1 MAGNLFIQH
10 GNPIW
15 LSPSI
20 WLTVG
25 STTPTFTAVG
35 GPTTN
40 GITGNV
46 KNTINVQVDRM
57 GGGTDPSEV
66 RVDAYVCVPTSGVGP
81 GGSTLMSAGG
91 ANGLFGTDDP
101 TQAFPQ
107 VLTMDWYP
115 TSTEAGT
122 SNGHLC
128 IGANVWDFA
137 GDGHQI
143 MYPSVLDLTDQH
155 MAQRNISIVAAPSSH
170 RATWLSASFLLP
182 QAAVFLQDA
191 DQAAVIKVEHVPT
204 EDTLSPVVREQ
215 LLMSSRVGLT
225 GGGPAPET
233 GASPEGLPEPQER
246 TLLRGGGDLILANTD
261 FKIVPAQ
268 SPAPQILLQG
278 PCGFNPE
285 QEVALEPRSPLPVT
299 ALFEVV
305 PNKPGEVFEF
315 DVVHL
320 LSNGRVFGGVRVVVV
335 TIAEVS

>member
-25 STTPTFTAVG
+25 SSTPTFTAVG
-35 GPTTN
+35 GPSTN

-57 GGGTDPSEV
+57 GGGTDASEV

-137 GDGHQI
+137 GDGGQI
-143 MYPSVLDLTDQH
+143 MYPAVLDLTDQH
-155 MAQRNISIVAAPSSH
+155 MAQRNISIVAAPRAH
-170 RATWLSASFLLP
+170 RATWLSASFVLP
-182 QAAVFLQDA
+182 QADVFLQA
-191 DQAAVIKVEHVPT
+191 TDQAAVIKVEQVPT
-204 EDTLSPVVREQ
+204 EGTLGQAVREQ
-215 LLMSSRVGLT
+215 LLMSSRVALA
-225 GGGPAPET
+225 GGGPAPEA
-233 GASPEGLPEPQER
+233 GDSRGLPEPRER

-261 FKIVPAQ
+261 FKIAPRQ
-268 SPAPQILLQG
+268 SPPPQILLRG

-285 QEVALEPRSPLPVT
+285 QELALEPRNPLPVT
-299 ALFEVV
+299 ALFEIV
-305 PNKPGEVFEF
+305 PSEPGEVFELNI
-315 DVVHL
+315 VHR
-320 LSNGRVFGGVRVVVV
+320 LSNGRVFGGMRVVVV
-335 TIAEVS
+335 TILEEG